1 MTTVLLVG
9 EMTVGQT
16 AYFCSRALSALGVRV
31 INLDAGGY
39 PTTRWRVSVWPG
51 LPVISHW
58 LQKLWINVRLLPLA
72 RALQPDGIF
81 ILGGRDI
88 RASVLKRVKRLG
100 SGKLLNWNTD
110 NPLNKVNSSA
120 DLLAAIPLYDCHFT
134 WGRFLIPELTRLGA
148 RQVEY
153 LPFCYDPALH
163 RPVAVS
169 GQERARLGHDLT
181 FVGTWEPAREH
192 LLDHLTEF
200 DLGLWGNHW
209 HRLAPGSPLRS
220 CVRGV
225 AEGDRQ
231 ARVLSAC
238 KITLNFVRAQNGSAH
253 NLRTFEAPACGAFML
268 STRTEEQVELLGEN
282 VGAAFFDSPDEMHDK
297 IDFFLDH
304 PEERTAISHKGYE
317 IVTKGNTY
325 QDRMARVLVVI
336 SESDAK

>member
-1 MTTVLLVG
+1 MTIVLLVG
-9 EMTVGQT
+9 ELTVGQT

-39 PTTRWRVSVWPG
+39 PTTRWRASVWPG

-58 LQKLWINVRLLPLA
+58 LQKLWVNARLLPLA

-100 SGKLLNWNTD
+100 RGKLLNWNTD
-110 NPLNKVNSSA
+110 NPLNTVNSSA
-120 DLLAAIPLYDCHFT
+120 ELLAAIPLYDCHFT
-134 WGRFLIPELTRLGA
+134 WGRFLIPELTRMGA
-148 RQVEY
+148 RRVEY

-163 RPVAVS
+163 RPVALS
-169 GQERARLGHDLT
+169 DPERARLGNALT

-192 LLDHLTEF
+192 LLDHLTES

-209 HRLAPGSPLRS
+209 HRLAPGSPLRR

-268 STRTEEQVELLGEN
+268 STRTEEQVDLLGEN
-282 VGAAFFDSPDEMHDK
+282 VGATFFDSPDELRDK
-297 IDFFLDH
+297 IAFFLDH
-304 PEERTAISHKGYE
+304 PEQRTAIAQKGYE
-317 IVTKGNTY
+317 IVTEGNTY
-325 QDRMARVLVVI
+325 QDRMARVLAVI
-336 SESDAK
+336 SERDAK

>member
-1 MTTVLLVG
+1 MITVLLVG

-16 AYFCSRALSALGVRV
+16 AYFCSRALTALGVRV
-31 INLDAGGY
+31 VNLDAGGY
-39 PTTRWRVSVWPG
+39 PTASWRASAWPG

-58 LQKLWINVRLLPLA
+58 LQKLWGNARLLPLA
-72 RALQPDGIF
+72 RALQPDAIF
-81 ILGGRDI
+81 ILGGRDF
-88 RASVLKRVKRLG
+88 RASVLERVKRFSNG
-100 SGKLLNWNTD
+100 ALLNWNTD
-110 NPLNKVNSSA
+110 NPLNEANSSA

-148 RQVEY
+148 RRVEY

-163 RPVAVS
+163 RPVALS
-169 GQERARLGHDLT
+169 DPEQTRLGNALT

-192 LLDHLTEF
+192 LLDPLTEF

-209 HRLAPGSPLRS
+209 HRLAPGSVLRG

-238 KITLNFVRAQNGSAH
+238 NITLNFVRAQNGSAH
-253 NLRTFEAPACGAFML
+253 NLRTFEAPACGSFML

-282 VGAAFFDSPDEMHDK
+282 VGAAFFNSPDELRDK
-297 IDFFLDH
+297 IEFFLDH
-304 PEERTAISHKGYE
+304 PEQRTVIANKGYE
-317 IVTKGNTY
+317 IVTNGNTY
-325 QDRMARVLVVI
+325 KDRMTQMLSI
-336 SESDAK
+336 LE